1 MMSVRV
7 STLHVASSGI
17 RVSHVVSAFP
27 RPDHAPSRLHRRL
40 SPLGDHVAVFD
51 ARVRR
56 WLRVATER
64 KLTFTRSRHGF
75 PDLSSPAARDRFLQ
89 EYLAGYL
96 GHVRGLAVE
105 PMIRAALAESTTI
118 GDFLPRLMARI
129 TEAQRMDRWLEGTPA
144 HVLCMESIKASVPD
158 ALFVHVIRDGR
169 DCALSTAR
177 QYLVAPL
184 GLDRRR
190 ATGVAALYWEWMV
203 RAGRTYGGRDPADY
217 HEVRFEELVGEP
229 QRALE
234 GVGRFIGHTLDFER
248 IAQSRVH
255 ALKQPNTS
263 FREERAKGCFNP
275 VGRWKAPEVGR
286 RRQAM

>member
-1 MMSVRV
+1 MHRPVFIVGCPRSGT
-7 STLHVASSGI
+7 TLLYSML
-17 RVSHVVSAFP
+17 VSAGGFAFYRKETHLYAIAP
-27 RPDHAPSRLHRRL
+27 R
-40 SPLGDHVAVFD
+40 
-51 ARVRR
+51 
-56 WLRVATER
+56 
-64 KLTFTRSRHGF
+64 F

-118 GDFLPRLMARI
+118 GDFLPRLMTRI
-129 TEAQRMDRWLEGTPA
+129 TEAQRMNRWLEGTPA

-184 GLDRRR
+184 GLLDWRR

-248 IAQSRVH
+248 IARSRVH

-263 FREERAKGCFNP
+263 FREERARGCFNP
-275 VGRWKAPEVGR
+275 VGRWKAPEAADDVKLCERLVGPS
-286 RRQAM
+286 

>member
-1 MMSVRV
+1 
-7 STLHVASSGI
+7 
-17 RVSHVVSAFP
+17 
-27 RPDHAPSRLHRRL
+27 
-40 SPLGDHVAVFD
+40 
-51 ARVRR
+51 
-56 WLRVATER
+56 
-64 KLTFTRSRHGF
+64 
-75 PDLSSPAARDRFLQ
+75 
-89 EYLAGYL
+89 
-96 GHVRGLAVE
+96 VRGLAVE

-118 GDFLPRLMARI
+118 GDFLPRLMTRI
-129 TEAQRMDRWLEGTPA
+129 TEAQRMNRWLEGTPA

-177 QYLVAPL
+177 QYWVAPL

-248 IAQSRVH
+248 IARSRVH

-263 FREERAKGCFNP
+263 FREERARGCFNP
-275 VGRWKAPEVGR
+275 VGRWKAPDLAEDVKLCERLVGPFLHSLGYPRAFPEERAGLTER
-286 RRQAM
+286 RMRLMYMTHFRVKQFAKAHTPLGRLLTSSRPWAQQPHAGEAQVSPIATESAVGESAPAR